1 MPRRAC
7 SPSSSRRH
15 MREPLYERY
24 KDALRRGHEAT
35 LRGRIDEAL
44 AAYAEASAFAA
55 HRPLPHASRG
65 AVLARAG
72 RSAEALAAFD
82 AALAVAPRDEA
93 SLAGRA
99 ETLAWMG
106 RRIAAADAYD
116 RLADVQEAAGRLP
129 EACASAGRALEQAES
144 KERRRHV
151 EGLLGR
157 LRGSSGGDEAD
168 AVVARAVRVLGGVAA
183 AYPPDLAAEAED
195 TVAPVIPSDSLPLAP
210 EDAGPADDATIAAA
224 ALRLEGRAAAEGAAP
239 ESPAFASGVS
249 VAAAPEAAA
258 PEAAAPE
265 SAAPMAA
272 GRPFLEAARVHVAA
286 GHYAAALDLCHQA
299 LSVVPA
305 DASVHLELAEI
316 YLARGWSG
324 LAADKLALLGRLLD
338 LDVDPAARARLCQVV
353 EAWFPDDP
361 RLTALCA

>member
-1 MPRRAC
+1 M
-7 SPSSSRRH
+7 S
-15 MREPLYERY
+15 EPLYERY

-44 AAYAEASAFAA
+44 AAYAEASALAS

-116 RLADVQEAAGRLP
+116 RLADVQEAAGRLA
-129 EACASAGRALEQAES
+129 EACATAGRALEQAES

-168 AVVARAVRVLGGVAA
+168 AAVARAVRVLGGGAA
-183 AYPPDLAAEAED
+183 VYPPDLAAETED
-195 TVAPVIPSDSLPLAP
+195 AVAAVIGSEPLTLARD
-210 EDAGPADDATIAAA
+210 DAGPADDATIAAA
-224 ALRLEGRAAAEGAAP
+224 PLGPDERATAAGDAL
-239 ESPAFASGVS
+239 ESPALESPALESPALESPAHESAAHESEAS
-249 VAAAPEAAA
+249 VAA
-258 PEAAAPE
+258 
-265 SAAPMAA
+265 
-272 GRPFLEAARVHVAA
+272 GQRFLEAARVHVAA

-299 LSVVPA
+299 LAVVPA

-316 YLARGWSG
+316 YLARGWRG

-338 LDVDPAARARLCQVV
+338 LDVDPPARARLCQVV
-353 EAWFPDDP
+353 GTWFPDDP

>member
-1 MPRRAC
+1 M
-7 SPSSSRRH
+7 S
-15 MREPLYERY
+15 EPLFERY

-35 LRGRIDEAL
+35 LRGRTEEAL
-44 AAYAEASAFAA
+44 AAYTEASALAS

-116 RLADVQEAAGRLP
+116 RLADVQEAAGRLA
-129 EACASAGRALEQAES
+129 EACATAGRALEQAES
-144 KERRRHV
+144 KERRRQV

-157 LRGSSGGDEAD
+157 LRGSSGGSDAD
-168 AVVARAVRVLGGVAA
+168 AAVARAVRVLGGVAA
-183 AYPPDLAAEAED
+183 AHPPDRAAEAED
-195 TVAPVIPSDSLPLAP
+195 AVAPVIGSDPLPLAP

-224 ALRLEGRAAAEGAAP
+224 TLRLDGRATAAGAAL
-239 ESPAFASGVS
+239 ESAALASEVS
-249 VAAAPEAAA
+249 VAAAPE
-258 PEAAAPE
+258 
-265 SAAPMAA
+265 SAVSMAA
-272 GRPFLEAARVHVAA
+272 GRPFLDAARVHVAA

-299 LSVVPA
+299 LAVVPA
-305 DASVHLELAEI
+305 DPSLHLELAEI